1 MLPGESLVPGICGM
15 FSYSMNSAVLP
26 ERIALRTKYTKR
38 CPHPSCRHL
47 LIQPDPKST
56 RMKIKMVAA
65 NYLPAIELGRRRR
78 RVKDG
83 ADAMDLSPEELDRLR
98 RERRRTRGAVREE
111 EEAMSEG
118 LVPGETVSLS
128 RALLS

>member
-1 MLPGESLVPGICGM
+1 M
-15 FSYSMNSAVLP
+15 LP

-83 ADAMDLSPEELDRLR
+83 VDAMDLSTEDLDRLR
-98 RERRRTRGAVREE
+98 RERRRTRGAVREDD
-111 EEAMSEG
+111 EAMSEG
-118 LVPGETVSLS
+118 LIPGETV
-128 RALLS
+128 RHMPALVS